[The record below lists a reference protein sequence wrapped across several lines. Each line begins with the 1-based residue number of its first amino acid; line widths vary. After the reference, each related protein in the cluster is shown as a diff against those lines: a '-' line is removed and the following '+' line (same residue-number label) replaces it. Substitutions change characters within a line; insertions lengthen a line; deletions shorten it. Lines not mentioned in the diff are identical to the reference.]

1 MEAVGEDKDLHKPMN
16 IFPFP
21 LEMQIL
27 PFSPKTVIFDK
38 TILLC

>member
-1 MEAVGEDKDLHKPMN
+1 MEDEGKDKDLHKPMN
-16 IFPFP
+16 SFPLL

-27 PFSPKTVIFDK
+27 SFYPKTVIFDK